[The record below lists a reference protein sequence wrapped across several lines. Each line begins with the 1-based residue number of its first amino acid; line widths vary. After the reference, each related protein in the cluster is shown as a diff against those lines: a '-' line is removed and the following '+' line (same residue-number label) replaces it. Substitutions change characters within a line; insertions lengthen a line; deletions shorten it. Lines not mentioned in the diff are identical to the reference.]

1 MASSVST
8 TVGAVKVGDY
18 VVFPVIISGLDSG
31 WEKRCHLDFIEFA
44 NFSDSS
50 RVQYIG
56 LFFVWVKET
65 RIGLVKFNENV
76 FCAVEFRK
84 LQVWNFSAGEH
95 TLFWEKC

>member
-56 LFFVWVKET
+56 LFFVSVKER

-95 TLFWEKC
+95 ALFWEKC